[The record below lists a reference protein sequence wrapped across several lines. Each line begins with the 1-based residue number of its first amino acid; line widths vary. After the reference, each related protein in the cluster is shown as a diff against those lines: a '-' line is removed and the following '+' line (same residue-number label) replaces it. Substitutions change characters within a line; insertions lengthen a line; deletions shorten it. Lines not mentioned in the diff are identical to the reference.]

1 MSSKRATPFPPF
13 AKRSLRDITVR
24 KAVALRHYRAQIT
37 ISPSFTTILIISWV
51 LAMVSLPIMKWI
63 WGDGVIP
70 FGLSLGVFLQATAV
84 FFILRDQWGW
94 QRTGVTAVTI
104 AALTLFVEWL
114 GSTTGFPFGGY
125 EYTDLM
131 QPQIAHVPVLI
142 PFAWFMMLPAAW
154 AVAHQIQSK
163 FPSGLANR
171 RWLFPLL
178 SAMALT
184 AWDLF
189 LDPQMVAWGLW
200 SWDNP
205 SGYFGIPWSNYLGW
219 LATAV
224 LLTVLIRPQKL
235 PILPLLIIYTITWFL
250 ETFGLLFF
258 WGLVGPALVGGVVMG
273 VFVWL
278 SWRSV
283 ISHRFSATSI
293 Q

>member
-1 MSSKRATPFPPF
+1 MRDQVNSEKTTPILPITVY
-13 AKRSLRDITVR
+13 RSLMTD
-24 KAVALRHYRAQIT
+24 
-37 ISPSFTTILIISWV
+37 SPSFLTFLIITWM
-51 LAMVSLPIMKWI
+51 LAMISLPIMKWI
-63 WGDGVIP
+63 WGDGIVP

-84 FFILRDQWGW
+84 FFILRERWGW
-94 QRTGVTAVTI
+94 QKTVGTAVLI

-125 EYTDLM
+125 SYTDLM

-154 AVAHQIQSK
+154 AVAHLIQKQLSAK
-163 FPSGLANR
+163 WATN
-171 RWLFPLL
+171 RWLYPLL
-178 SAMALT
+178 AGLALT

-200 SWDNP
+200 AWDDP
-205 SGYFGIPWSNYLGW
+205 GGYFGIPWSNYAGW
-219 LATAV
+219 LGTAV
-224 LLTVLIRPQKL
+224 LLTALIQPKKL

-258 WGLVGPALVGGVVMG
+258 WGLAGPALVGGVVMG
-273 VFVWL
+273 IFVWL
-278 SWRSV
+278 GWRSV
-283 ISHRFSATSI
+283 FSKQYSVIGI